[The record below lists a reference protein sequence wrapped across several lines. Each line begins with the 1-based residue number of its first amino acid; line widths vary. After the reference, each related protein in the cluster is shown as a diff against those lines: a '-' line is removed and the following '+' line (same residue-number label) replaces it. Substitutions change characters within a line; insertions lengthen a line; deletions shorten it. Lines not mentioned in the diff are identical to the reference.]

1 MWVNPDVVA
10 LFKEINILFL
20 LFCICKSQK
29 IDKLY
34 YSVRLF
40 TGVVVIVLL
49 SSVIIPNIFG
59 SELVE
64 EKAL

>member
-1 MWVNPDVVA
+1 MA
-10 LFKEINILFL
+10 AFGRS
-20 LFCICKSQK
+20 KSQK